1 MAQAHV
7 LWCPAHTKVILGAW
21 RARCSLFPRGEG
33 VNQAKTPVAG
43 SGPADTRSSVRFP
56 LRLPITVRTA
66 DAHEYFAETADIS
79 AGGVLFHTSSSLE
92 VGTVIRFRIVLPASV
107 LGTDTDVQVNCTGR
121 VVRSLDEK
129 GKKAVAAV
137 IDEYCFERLFAS
149 MATIC

>member
-1 MAQAHV
+1 MN
-7 LWCPAHTKVILGAW
+7 
-21 RARCSLFPRGEG
+21 E
-33 VNQAKTPVAG
+33 AKTLIAG

-66 DAHEYFAETADIS
+66 DAHEYFAETEDIS
-79 AGGVLFHTSSSLE
+79 AGGVLFHTKSVLD

-129 GKKAVAAV
+129 GLKDEKDSKAVAAV
-137 IDEYCFERLFAS
+137 IDEYCFERILS
-149 MATIC
+149 NSLATSC

>member
-1 MAQAHV
+1 MNEV
-7 LWCPAHTKVILGAW
+7 
-21 RARCSLFPRGEG
+21 
-33 VNQAKTPVAG
+33 KTLIAG

-66 DAHEYFAETADIS
+66 DAHEYFAETEDIS
-79 AGGVLFHTSSSLE
+79 AGGVLFHTKSVLD

-129 GKKAVAAV
+129 GLKDENCKAVAAV
-137 IDEYCFERLFAS
+137 IDEYCFERILS
-149 MATIC
+149 NSLATSC

>member
-1 MAQAHV
+1 MKEV
-7 LWCPAHTKVILGAW
+7 
-21 RARCSLFPRGEG
+21 
-33 VNQAKTPVAG
+33 KTPVAG

-79 AGGVLFHTSSSLE
+79 AGGVLFHTKSALD

-129 GKKAVAAV
+129 GNKAVAAV
-137 IDEYCFERLFAS
+137 IDEYCFERILCNS
-149 MATIC
+149 LATSC

>member
-1 MAQAHV
+1 MN
-7 LWCPAHTKVILGAW
+7 
-21 RARCSLFPRGEG
+21 E
-33 VNQAKTPVAG
+33 AKTLIAG

-79 AGGVLFHTSSSLE
+79 AGGVLFHTKSVLD

-129 GKKAVAAV
+129 SNLKDEHGNKAVAAV
-137 IDEYCFERLFAS
+137 IDEYCFERILCGS
-149 MATIC
+149 MATSC

>member
-1 MAQAHV
+1 MNE
-7 LWCPAHTKVILGAW
+7 TKI
-21 RARCSLFPRGEG
+21 PI
-33 VNQAKTPVAG
+33 AG
-43 SGPADTRSSVRFP
+43 SGPADTRSSIRFP

-79 AGGVLFHTSSSLE
+79 AGGVLFHTKSALD

-137 IDEYCFERLFAS
+137 IDEYCFERIFAS
-149 MATIC
+149 MSASC